1 MQQLQEAALKNGPL
15 CVGLDTD
22 PSYLPESVLK
32 AFVEVKIYKLIKKME
47 KQEIE
52 EKVRAFF
59 IDDLEIEEEKIFP
72 DSRLK
77 EDMGIDSLD
86 YVDIV
91 AVVLSTFGVRLNLEN
106 MKEVK
111 TLSQFIDYLDGELK
125 KKQ

>member
-1 MQQLQEAALKNGPL
+1 
-15 CVGLDTD
+15 
-22 PSYLPESVLK
+22 
-32 AFVEVKIYKLIKKME
+32 ME
-47 KQEIE
+47 KEEIE

-91 AVVLSTFGVRLNLEN
+91 AAVLSTFGVRLNLEN

>member
-1 MQQLQEAALKNGPL
+1 
-15 CVGLDTD
+15 
-22 PSYLPESVLK
+22 
-32 AFVEVKIYKLIKKME
+32 ME

-77 EDMGIDSLD
+77 EDMGIDRLD
-86 YVDIV
+86 NVDIV